1 MTKNS
6 DHKNKI
12 LKRGQILKEF
22 RWDIE
27 SLYKNDQEWEQD
39 CHQVEQL
46 INQLLT
52 YQKSFTQEAN
62 SFLNVLKLK
71 DSISELLQKIYTYA
85 HMRKDEDNNN
95 SHYQSIFYQACCL
108 LVKAEEALSFI
119 ESGILAL
126 DFEKLKGW
134 LKEVKQLQVYQ
145 HYLEKVYRKKEHILS
160 PVEEQIIARS
170 GEMAMVFEDSFQLL
184 SYADLTFPRVKDEN
198 GQIIPITQSNFISL
212 LKSGDRDFRKNI
224 FKKYYRVYQQHRN
237 IYASLLAGSIKKDGF
252 YSKSRRY
259 QNSLEAALFEDNIS
273 VDVYNNLIDIV
284 HKNIHLLHDYMQ
296 LKGDFLHLDY
306 LHMYD
311 IYAPLSEDTLRI
323 DYHEAQTIILDSLLP
338 LGEFYLSVVKEGF
351 RERWI
356 DVYENKG
363 KTSGAYSTGSYGSK
377 PFILMNYQSTL
388 EDVYTL
394 THELGHSLHSY
405 FTNKTQPF
413 IYSDIS
419 IFLAE
424 IASTT
429 NEVLLTYHL
438 LNQVSNKT
446 DQITI
451 LHHFLEQFRTTFF
464 RQAMFAEFELMI
476 HRKQEGGES
485 LTTDSLAQQYADLNS
500 FYYGK
505 NVIIDQEITLEW
517 ARIPHFYYHFYV
529 YQYATGF
536 AAAITLARTIM
547 QEGPAAARRYIDFLS
562 KGSADYPV
570 SILKRAGVD
579 VTATDYLA
587 DALQLFSE
595 LLGQLRSSAEDQ
607 VR

>member
-1 MTKNS
+1 MTESS

-27 SLYKNDQEWEQD
+27 SLYKNDTEWEQD
-39 CHQVEQL
+39 YHQVEQL
-46 INQLLT
+46 INELLT
-52 YQKSFTQEAN
+52 YQKSFTQEAS

-71 DSISELLQKIYTYA
+71 DSISALLQKIYTYA
-85 HMRKDEDNNN
+85 HMRKDEDNDN
-95 SHYQSIFYQACCL
+95 SLYQSIFSQACHL
-108 LVKAEEALSFI
+108 LVRAEETFSFL
-119 ESGILAL
+119 EPGILAL
-126 DFEKLKGW
+126 DVEQLKGW
-134 LKEVKQLQVYQ
+134 LKEEKQLQVYQ
-145 HYLEKVYRKKEHILS
+145 HYLEKIYRKKEHVLS
-160 PVEEQIIARS
+160 PAEEQIVARS

-184 SYADLTFPRVKDEN
+184 SYADLSFPGVKDEQ
-198 GQIIPITQSNFISL
+198 GIITPISQSNFIPL
-212 LKSGDRDFRKNI
+212 LKSPSRKFRKKI
-224 FKKYYRVYQQHRN
+224 FKKYYSVYQQHRN
-237 IYASLLAGSIKKDGF
+237 IYASLLTGSIKKDNF

-259 QNSLEAALFEDNIS
+259 QNSLEAALFDDNIS
-273 VDVYNNLIDIV
+273 VDVYNNLIDMV
-284 HKNIHLLHDYMQ
+284 HKNIYLLHDYMQ
-296 LKGDFLHLDY
+296 LKRDLLHLDC

-311 IYAPLSEDTLRI
+311 LYAPLSGDTLRI
-323 DYHEAQTIILDSLLP
+323 DYQQAQTIILDSLLP

-405 FTNKTQPF
+405 FTNKSQPF

-429 NEVLLTYHL
+429 NEVLLTHHL
-438 LNQVSNKT
+438 LSQVSNKT
-446 DQITI
+446 EQINI
-451 LHHFLEQFRTTFF
+451 LNHFLEQFRTTFF

-476 HRKQEGGES
+476 HQKQERGES
-485 LTTDSLAQQYADLNS
+485 LTADLFCQQYADLNR

-505 NVIIDQEITLEW
+505 NVIIDQEICLEW
-517 ARIPHFYYHFYV
+517 ARIAHFYYHYYV

-536 AAAITLARTIM
+536 AAAIALARKIRE
-547 QEGPAAARRYIDFLS
+547 EGPTAVRRYVDFLS

-570 SILKRAGVD
+570 SILKRAGVE

-587 DALQLFSE
+587 DALQLFNE
-595 LLGQLRSSAEDQ
+595 LLGQLRSNAEEQ
-607 VR
+607 L